1 MSNSS
6 VKFAGVGCVVELMQG
21 GRPLLAW
28 VLEEQSG
35 QLRLWSINKREMKMA
50 AGRVLPWLG
59 PSCGNVGSRQEIQ
72 ERLEQHRKRR
82 DELAAGLDMLQI
94 WELAQGE
101 IRQADARWFAE
112 LIWPEPDADQVA
124 SMGQALLAQ
133 KTHFKFSP
141 PVFEVY
147 PEELVAQ
154 RQEKQREEEAR
165 MELATVGAEIFRK
178 LYEASRQRRVLP
190 ENERP
195 KFAGEGGA
203 IAVALAELLKARIAD
218 PDAHDADGL
227 WKRLIKALPAKMGQ
241 GALGQPGFTPAVAAK
256 LEDEPHLPLMLATA
270 WGLVPEHY
278 NFWLDRADYNPA
290 ADWHLPYQKE
300 IDDISEAVD
309 KFLKAAENNELPK
322 IERCENEVVSVDP
335 DSTRDWDDAFSIGR
349 SPDGGYRLKVALA
362 CPALGWPFESSA
374 GENGEHA
381 PGRKPGLDRAVFR
394 RATSLYLPEAV
405 YFMLPST
412 LALSCYSLEA
422 GKLRPALL
430 LWLEFDP
437 AGNMLAFEPRL
448 AAVRVKANLTQ
459 KYCEAMLNGDN
470 GNSAGAV
477 SALPEDKAALAA
489 MFQNGLALAE
499 KLQARR
505 LENGAIITER
515 PEIDIVVKA
524 DDEGVSVALERAA
537 AVPRTQ
543 LLVSEL
549 MIAATLALTQWCME
563 NAIPLLYRSQDV
575 ALPREFAG
583 IWRREEEIARVLKA
597 LPPSLLGLEP
607 KPHAGLGVKFYSS
620 FTAPIRRYPDL
631 LNESQVVCRL
641 QTGQP
646 RLSKDELAALL
657 PQLNSR
663 LDQAGQI
670 QRFRPRYWK
679 LLFFQQQEQQAQR
692 RKTRLNYWDA
702 VITEENSYFVGVM
715 LEAAQLYLRGPR
727 QLFGGR
733 TVPGTPVRV
742 RLGKINPL
750 RNEIQIMEVL
760 EE

>member
-1 MSNSS
+1 MSQSS
-6 VKFAGVGCVVELMQG
+6 VKYAGVGCVLELMQG

-50 AGRVLPWLG
+50 AARVLPWLG
-59 PSCGNVGSRQEIQ
+59 PSYGSVGSRQEIQ
-72 ERLEQHRKRR
+72 ERLEQHRNRR
-82 DELAAGLDMLQI
+82 EELAAGLDMLQI

-112 LIWPEPDADQVA
+112 LVWPEPDADQVA
-124 SMGQALLAQ
+124 AMGQALLAQ

-147 PEELVAQ
+147 PEELVLQ
-154 RQEKQREEEAR
+154 RQAKQRQEEAR

-195 KFAGEGGA
+195 KFEGEGGD
-203 IAVALAELLKARIAD
+203 IAQALADLLKARIAD

-227 WKRLIKALPAKMGQ
+227 WKLLIKALPAKMGQ
-241 GALGQPGFTPAVAAK
+241 GGQSGQSGQPGLGALSQAGASR

-278 NFWLDRADYNPA
+278 NFWLDRADYDPSD
-290 ADWHLPYQKE
+290 DWHIPYCKE
-300 IDDISEAVD
+300 IEEVSEAVG
-309 KFLKAAENNELPK
+309 KFTQDVEKGALPEV
-322 IERCENEVVSVDP
+322 ERSESEVVSVDP
-335 DSTRDWDDAFSIGR
+335 DSTRDWDDAFNIR
-349 SPDGGYRLKVALA
+349 RAADGGYHLTVALA
-362 CPALGWPFESSA
+362 CPALGWPFAPAEEASVAVSSS
-374 GENGEHA
+374 
-381 PGRKPGLDRAVFR
+381 KPGLDRAVFR
-394 RATSLYLPEAV
+394 RATSIYLPEAE
-405 YFMLPST
+405 YFMMPAG
-412 LALSCYSLEA
+412 LARGCYSLEA
-422 GKLRPALL
+422 GQLRPALL
-430 LWLEFDP
+430 LRLDFD
-437 AGNMLAFEPRL
+437 AGGNLLAGEPRL

-459 KYCEAMLNGDN
+459 KHCEALLK
-470 GNSAGAV
+470 SEHCGADE
-477 SALPEDKAALAA
+477 SEA
-489 MFQNGLALAE
+489 GLAVMLKTGLELAE
-499 KLQARR
+499 KLQAQR
-505 LENGAIITER
+505 LENGAVITER
-515 PEIDIVVKA
+515 PEISIQVKTGQGGL
-524 DDEGVSVALERAA
+524 EVALERAE
-537 AVPRTQ
+537 AVPQTQ

-549 MIAATLALTQWCME
+549 MIAATLALTQWCTE
-563 NAIPLLYRSQDV
+563 RGIPLLYRSQDV
-575 ALPREFAG
+575 ALPREFSG
-583 IWRREEEIARVLKA
+583 VWRREEEIARVLKA

-607 KPHAGLGVKFYSS
+607 KPHAGLGVRFYSS

-631 LNESQVVCRL
+631 INEAQVLSYL
-641 QTGQP
+641 QSGQP
-646 RLSKDELAALL
+646 RLSKEELAGLL

-679 LLFFQQQEQQAQR
+679 LLFFQQQEQR
-692 RKTRLNYWDA
+692 RPRGQSRLNYWGA
-702 VITEENSYFVGVM
+702 VITEENNYFVGVM
-715 LEAAQLYLRGPR
+715 LEEAQLYLRGPR